1 MLDIEHIRQLIEMMV
16 ENDLTEVS
24 LRDGEEEVNLRR
36 PPPPHLR
43 EAACNVSIPGAQFAA
58 PVAASPGAAPAAPV
72 APAADAPAKR
82 MEEEEL
88 LTVTSPM
95 VGTFYT
101 SPSPDAPVFVQPGSL
116 VTADTTVCIVEAMK
130 VFNEIKAEVSGTIHK
145 ILAKNEQAVEFG
157 QPLFLV
163 RPD

>member
-1 MLDIEHIRQLIEMMV
+1 LLDIEHIRQLIEMMV
-16 ENDLTEVS
+16 ENELTEVS

-36 PPPPHLR
+36 PPPGHVM
-43 EAACNVSIPGAQFAA
+43 ETSCAV
-58 PVAASPGAAPAAPV
+58 AAPAAPV
-72 APAADAPAKR
+72 AVPAAAPAAAPAAPPAEAVAQPAA
-82 MEEEEL
+82 EEEEL
-88 LTVTSPM
+88 LTITSPM

-101 SPSPDAPVFVQPGSL
+101 SSSPDAPAFVQAGSQ
-116 VTADTTVCIVEAMK
+116 VTPDSAVCIVEAMK

-145 ILAKNEQAVEFG
+145 ILVKNEQAVEFG

>member
-1 MLDIEHIRQLIEMMV
+1 MMV
-16 ENDLTEVS
+16 ENDLTEVA

-36 PPPPHLR
+36 PSPAHVM
-43 EAACNVSIPGAQFAA
+43 EAACSAAA
-58 PVAASPGAAPAAPV
+58 PVAVPV
-72 APAADAPAKR
+72 APAAPGAPPA
-82 MEEEEL
+82 EAAAQPVVVEEL
-88 LTVTSPM
+88 LTITSPM

-101 SPSPDAPVFVQPGSL
+101 SPSPDAPIFVQVGSQ
-116 VTADTTVCIVEAMK
+116 VTPDSAVCIVEAMK

-145 ILAKNEQAVEFG
+145 ILVKNEQAVEFA